1 MTVVKLLSAALI
13 ATCMFTVSAV
23 AHETISARR
32 CVEVKDNAGASS
44 TDCWNDGH
52 ARIPAPHAGK
62 FAVRP
67 HDETDGICDHGDN
80 AMIC

>member
-1 MTVVKLLSAALI
+1 MKG
-13 ATCMFTVSAV
+13 
-23 AHETISARR
+23 
-32 CVEVKDNAGASS
+32 NASGSS
-44 TDCWNDGH
+44 CWNYGNAH
-52 ARIPAPHAGK
+52 IPTPHLGK